1 MCGIAGFS
9 LNRRERINAN
19 KLSSALLLGIEER
32 GQHATGVAWNDV
44 ETNKIWIQKKAVPAS
59 TFVEENT
66 LKGNARTAILHT
78 RWATKG
84 DVSIPEN
91 NHPIDVRGL
100 VGIHNGCIFNDDELF
115 AKVGADKRIAE
126 VDSEAI
132 FANLL
137 HGRGE
142 TVDKLSEV
150 KGSAAV
156 AWLDVKNPDS
166 LHVARISSSPLV
178 LGTTTMG
185 SVLFASTEKAI
196 RRGASSVGIKITNV
210 MKLDEGG
217 YLEFLDGQVIQSAVF
232 SSEKRVLSETEKRAL
247 NLV

>member
-9 LNRRERINAN
+9 LSHRERVNAN

-32 GQHATGVAWNDV
+32 GTHATGVAWSDKA
-44 ETNKIWIQKKAVPAS
+44 TNKVWIQKKAIAAS
-59 TFVEENT
+59 QFVTNNE
-66 LKGNARTAILHT
+66 LKGDARTAILHT

-84 DVSIPEN
+84 DVAIPEN

-100 VGIHNGCIFNDDELF
+100 VGIHNGCIFNDDALF
-115 AKVGADKRIAE
+115 EKIGVEKRIAQ

-137 HGRGE
+137 HGKGD
-142 TVDKLSEV
+142 TVEKLSEV

-166 LHVARISSSPLV
+166 LHVARISSSPMV
-178 LGTTTMG
+178 LGTSNMG
-185 SVLFASTEKAI
+185 SVLFASTDRAI
-196 RRGASSVGIKITNV
+196 ERGAKAVGIKITNI
-210 MKLDEGG
+210 MRLDEGG
-217 YLEFLDGQVIQSAVF
+217 YLEFFEGQVVQSAVF
-232 SSEKRVLSETEKRAL
+232 SAEKRVLSDTEKRAL